1 MWSFCHQNR
10 NRMKRFFSKHRIW
23 ALVTVITFVFGKQWS
38 QSSRNEDV
46 PDEGGGS
53 QNGIEYRGALGRSS
67 SMSGRTVSSTS
78 VRDSRKAKEGADKPR
93 RDKQLS
99 EDEIDLLVTDSIKSS
114 SPIERR
120 QAMDQILQK
129 MRNSEMS
136 FEDALAIGEALKEQ
150 GANDEW
156 EFLGYAMGVYQSDEA
171 IAHLG
176 KISAEERVGFIENII
191 PGLASE
197 NADLAINLF
206 ESLEPNEQAK
216 VRPELLRGL
225 VDNDA
230 AIATDYIYD
239 SSDLENY
246 SWRPMAELTRE
257 LVKDKGLQPALDWAN
272 ELPQGPQ
279 RRDAWSSAYAVWASK
294 DPVAAG
300 ESVNQLPDGADRNL
314 AINGFVSAHVH
325 KDGEMAMTWIDA
337 ISEPG
342 LRDAVTVRVGRQ
354 YFQRDPAAATRWYSS
369 SGVAPSIWEQVT
381 NSVEPK

>member
-1 MWSFCHQNR
+1 
-10 NRMKRFFSKHRIW
+10 MKRFFSKHSIW
-23 ALVTVITFVFGKQWS
+23 ALITISTFVFGKQWAD
-38 QSSRNEDV
+38 SSRTTDGRAEI
-46 PDEGGGS
+46 GLS
-53 QNGIEYRGALGRSS
+53 QESVDHSESSETPSVVSERS
-67 SMSGRTVSSTS
+67 VSSTS

-93 RDKQLS
+93 RDNQLS
-99 EDEIDLLVTDSIKSS
+99 QDEVDLLVTDSIKSRG
-114 SPIERR
+114 PIERR

-136 FEDALAIGEALKEQ
+136 FEDALAIGGALKEQ

-156 EFLGYAMGVYQSDEA
+156 KLLGYAMGVYQSEEA

-176 KISAEERVGFIENII
+176 KIPAEERVGFIENII

-197 NADLAINLF
+197 NAELAINLF

-216 VRPELLRGL
+216 VRPEFLEGL
-225 VDNDA
+225 VDNNA
-230 AIATDYIYD
+230 AVATDYIYD
-239 SSDLENY
+239 SSDLQNY

-257 LVKDKGLQPALDWAN
+257 LVKDQGLQPALDWAN

-300 ESVNQLPDGADRNL
+300 ESVNQIPDGTDRNL

-325 KDGEMAMTWIDA
+325 QDGEMAMTWIDA

-342 LRDAVTVRVGRQ
+342 LRDAVMIRVGRQ

>member
-1 MWSFCHQNR
+1 
-10 NRMKRFFSKHRIW
+10 MKRFFSKHSIW
-23 ALVTVITFVFGKQWS
+23 ALITVITFVFGKQWS
-38 QSSRNEDV
+38 QSSRATDV
-46 PDEGGGS
+46 PAGGGVS
-53 QNGIEYRGALGRSS
+53 QNGLEHRGVLGRPSS
-67 SMSGRTVSSTS
+67 VPGRGVNSRS
-78 VRDSRKAKEGADKPR
+78 VRDSRKAKEGAEKPR
-93 RDKQLS
+93 RGNQMS
-99 EDEIDLLVTDSIKSS
+99 QDEIDLLVTNSIKSR

-136 FEDALAIGEALKEQ
+136 FENVLAIGEAFKEQ

-156 EFLGYAMGVYQSDEA
+156 ELLGYAMGVYQSNEA
-171 IAHLG
+171 IAHLE
-176 KISAEERVGFIENII
+176 KLPAEERVGFIENII

-257 LVKDKGLQPALDWAN
+257 LVKDKGLEPTLDWAD
-272 ELPQGPQ
+272 ELPPGPQ

-294 DPVAAG
+294 NPVAAG
-300 ESVNQLPDGADRNL
+300 ESLNQLPDGEDRNL

-325 KDGEMAMTWIDA
+325 QDGEMAMTWIDA

-342 LRDAVTVRVGRQ
+342 LRDAAMIRVGRQ
-354 YFQRDPAAATRWYSS
+354 YFQRDPAAATQWYSS
-369 SGVAPSIWEQVT
+369 GGVAPSIWEQVR
-381 NSVEPK
+381 NPVEPK

>member
-1 MWSFCHQNR
+1 
-10 NRMKRFFSKHRIW
+10 MKRFFSKHSIW
-23 ALVTVITFVFGKQWS
+23 ALITVITFVFGKQWS
-38 QSSRNEDV
+38 QSSRATDAPAGV
-46 PDEGGGS
+46 GVS
-53 QNGIEYRGALGRSS
+53 QNGLEHRGVLGRSS
-67 SMSGRTVSSTS
+67 SVSGRGVNSIF
-78 VRDSRKAKEGADKPR
+78 VRDSRKAKEGAEKPR
-93 RDKQLS
+93 RGNQMS
-99 EDEIDLLVTDSIKSS
+99 QDEMDLLVTNSIKSR

-129 MRNSEMS
+129 IRNSEMS
-136 FEDALAIGEALKEQ
+136 FENVLAIGEAFKEQ

-156 EFLGYAMGVYQSDEA
+156 ELLGYAMGVYQSNEA
-171 IAHLG
+171 IAHLD
-176 KISAEERVGFIENII
+176 KLPAEERVGFIENII

-257 LVKDKGLQPALDWAN
+257 LVKDKGLEPTLDWAD
-272 ELPQGPQ
+272 ELPPGPQ

-294 DPVAAG
+294 NPVAAG
-300 ESVNQLPDGADRNL
+300 ESLNQLPDGEDRNL

-342 LRDAVTVRVGRQ
+342 LRDAAMIRVGRQ
-354 YFQRDPAAATRWYSS
+354 YFQRDPEAATRWYSS
-369 SGVAPSIWEQVT
+369 GGVTPSIWEQVT
-381 NSVEPK
+381 KSVELK

>member
-1 MWSFCHQNR
+1 
-10 NRMKRFFSKHRIW
+10 MKRFLSKHSIW

-38 QSSRNEDV
+38 RSSRAKDV
-46 PDEGGGS
+46 PDEGGVS
-53 QNGIEYRGALGRSS
+53 QTGIEYRGALGRSS
-67 SMSGRTVSSTS
+67 SVSGRTVSSIS

-99 EDEIDLLVTDSIKSS
+99 QDEIDLLVTDSIKSS

-156 EFLGYAMGVYQSDEA
+156 ELLGYAMGVYQSDET

-176 KISAEERVGFIENII
+176 KIPAEERVGFIENMI

-225 VDNDA
+225 VDNDT

-325 KDGEMAMTWIDA
+325 QDGEMAMTWIDA

-342 LRDAVTVRVGRQ
+342 LRDAVMIRVGRQ
-354 YFQRDPAAATRWYSS
+354 YFQRDPAAATQWYSS
-369 SGVAPSIWEQVT
+369 SGVSPSIWERVT

>member
-1 MWSFCHQNR
+1 
-10 NRMKRFFSKHRIW
+10 MKRFFSKHSIW
-23 ALVTVITFVFGKQWS
+23 ALITISTFVFGKQWS
-38 QSSRNEDV
+38 ESSRITDGRAESGV
-46 PDEGGGS
+46 LQESP
-53 QNGIEYRGALGRSS
+53 EYRGTPQGSSSVSGRSVGS
-67 SMSGRTVSSTS
+67 AS
-78 VRDSRKAKEGADKPR
+78 VRDSQKAKKGADKPR
-93 RDKQLS
+93 RDNQLS
-99 EDEIDLLVTDSIKSS
+99 QDEVDLLVTDSIKSR

-156 EFLGYAMGVYQSDEA
+156 KLLGYAMGVYQSEEA

-176 KISAEERVGFIENII
+176 KIPAEERVGFIENII

-197 NADLAINLF
+197 NAELAINLF

-216 VRPELLRGL
+216 VRPEFLEGL
-225 VDNDA
+225 VDNNA
-230 AIATDYIYD
+230 AVATDYIYD

-246 SWRPMAELTRE
+246 SWLPMAELTRE
-257 LVKDKGLQPALDWAN
+257 LLKDKGLQPALDWAD

-279 RRDAWSSAYAVWASK
+279 RRDAWSAAYAVWASK

-300 ESVNQLPDGADRNL
+300 ESVNQIPDGTDRNL

-325 KDGEMAMTWIDA
+325 QDGEMAMTWIDA

-342 LRDAVTVRVGRQ
+342 LRDAVMIRVGRQ

-369 SGVAPSIWEQVT
+369 SGVSPSIWERVT

>member
-1 MWSFCHQNR
+1 
-10 NRMKRFFSKHRIW
+10 MKRFFSKHSIW
-23 ALVTVITFVFGKQWS
+23 TLITVITFVFGKQWS
-38 QSSRNEDV
+38 RSSRAKDV
-46 PDEGGGS
+46 PDEGGVS
-53 QNGIEYRGALGRSS
+53 QTGIEYRGALGRSS
-67 SMSGRTVSSTS
+67 SVSGRTVSSTS
-78 VRDSRKAKEGADKPR
+78 VRDSRKAKEGADKPG

-156 EFLGYAMGVYQSDEA
+156 ELLGYAMGVYQSDEA

-206 ESLEPNEQAK
+206 ESLKPNEQAK

-354 YFQRDPAAATRWYSS
+354 YFQRDPEAATRWYSS

>member
-1 MWSFCHQNR
+1 
-10 NRMKRFFSKHRIW
+10 MKRFFSKHSIW
-23 ALVTVITFVFGKQWS
+23 TLITVSTFVFGKQWS
-38 QSSRNEDV
+38 RSSRTTDV
-46 PDEGGGS
+46 PDEGGVS
-53 QNGIEYRGALGRSS
+53 QNGLEHRGVLGRSS
-67 SMSGRTVSSTS
+67 SVSGRTVSSTS
-78 VRDSRKAKEGADKPR
+78 VRDSRTAEEGADKPR
-93 RDKQLS
+93 RDKQLA
-99 EDEIDLLVTDSIKSS
+99 EDEINLLVADSTKSR

-120 QAMDQILQK
+120 QAIDQILHK
-129 MRNSEMS
+129 IRNSEMS
-136 FEDALAIGEALKEQ
+136 FENVLAIGEAFKEQ

-156 EFLGYAMGVYQSDEA
+156 ELLGYAIGVYQSNEA

-197 NADLAINLF
+197 NADFAINLF

-257 LVKDKGLQPALDWAN
+257 LVKDEGLEPTLDWAN

-300 ESVNQLPDGADRNL
+300 ESVNQIPDGTDRNL

-325 KDGEMAMTWIDA
+325 QDGEMAMTWIDA

-342 LRDAVTVRVGRQ
+342 LRDAVMIRVGRQ

-369 SGVAPSIWEQVT
+369 SGVSPSIWERVT
-381 NSVEPK
+381 NSVEPNDD

>member
-1 MWSFCHQNR
+1 
-10 NRMKRFFSKHRIW
+10 MKRFFSKHSIW
-23 ALVTVITFVFGKQWS
+23 ALVTVITFFFGKQWS
-38 QSSRNEDV
+38 RSSRAKDV
-46 PDEGGGS
+46 PDEGGVS
-53 QNGIEYRGALGRSS
+53 QTGIEYRGALGRSS
-67 SMSGRTVSSTS
+67 SVSGRTVRSTS
-78 VRDSRKAKEGADKPR
+78 VRDFRKAKEGADKPR

-156 EFLGYAMGVYQSDEA
+156 ELLGYAMGVYQSNEA
-171 IAHLG
+171 IAHLD
-176 KISAEERVGFIENII
+176 KLPAEERVGFIENII

-197 NADLAINLF
+197 NPQLAINLF
-206 ESLEPNEQAK
+206 ESLEPNEQEK
-216 VRPELLRGL
+216 VRKEFLRGL

-230 AIATDYIYD
+230 AIATDYIYN

-257 LVKDKGLQPALDWAN
+257 LVKDKGLEPTLDWAN

-294 DPVAAG
+294 NPVAAG
-300 ESVNQLPDGADRNL
+300 ESLNQLPDGEDRNL

-325 KDGEMAMTWIDA
+325 QDGEMAMTWIDA

-342 LRDAVTVRVGRQ
+342 LRDAVMIRVGRQ

-369 SGVAPSIWEQVT
+369 SGVSPSIWERVT

>member
-1 MWSFCHQNR
+1 
-10 NRMKRFFSKHRIW
+10 MKRFFSKHSIW
-23 ALVTVITFVFGKQWS
+23 ALITVITFVFGRQWS
-38 QSSRNEDV
+38 QSSKTTDV
-46 PDEGGGS
+46 PAEGGGS
-53 QNGIEYRGALGRSS
+53 QNGLEHRGVLGRSS
-67 SMSGRTVSSTS
+67 SVSGRTVNSTS
-78 VRDSRKAKEGADKPR
+78 VRDSRKMREGADKSR
-93 RDKQLS
+93 RDNQLS
-99 EDEIDLLVTDSIKSS
+99 EDEIDFLVRDSIKSR

-120 QAMDQILQK
+120 QAIDQILQK
-129 MRNSEMS
+129 MRNLEMS
-136 FEDALAIGEALKEQ
+136 FEDVLSIGEALKEQ

-156 EFLGYAMGVYQSDEA
+156 ELLGYAMGVYQSNDA
-171 IAHLG
+171 IAHLD
-176 KISAEERVGFIENII
+176 KLPAEERVGFIENII

-197 NADLAINLF
+197 NPELAINLF

-216 VRPELLRGL
+216 VRPEFLSGL

-257 LVKDKGLQPALDWAN
+257 LVKDEGLHPTLDWAN

-300 ESVNQLPDGADRNL
+300 ESLNQLPDGADRNL

-325 KDGEMAMTWIDA
+325 QDGEMAMTWIDA

-342 LRDAVTVRVGRQ
+342 LRDAAMIRVGRQ
-354 YFQRDPAAATRWYSS
+354 YFQRDPAAATQWYSS
-369 SGVAPSIWEQVT
+369 GGVAPSIWEQVK

>member
-1 MWSFCHQNR
+1 
-10 NRMKRFFSKHRIW
+10 MKRFFSKHCIW
-23 ALVTVITFVFGKQWS
+23 ALITVSTFVFGKQWS
-38 QSSRNEDV
+38 QSSRVTDV
-46 PDEGGGS
+46 PAGGGLS
-53 QNGIEYRGALGRSS
+53 QNGHEYRGVLGRSS
-67 SMSGRTVSSTS
+67 SVSGRGVNSIS
-78 VRDSRKAKEGADKPR
+78 VRNSRKVREGADKSR
-93 RDKQLS
+93 RDNQLS
-99 EDEIDLLVTDSIKSS
+99 QDEIDLLVINSIKSR

-129 MRNSEMS
+129 IRNSEMS
-136 FEDALAIGEALKEQ
+136 FENVLAIGEAFKEQ

-156 EFLGYAMGVYQSDEA
+156 ELLGYAMGVYQSNEA

-176 KISAEERVGFIENII
+176 KLPAEERVGFIENII

-257 LVKDKGLQPALDWAN
+257 LVKDKGLEPTLDWAN

-294 DPVAAG
+294 NPVAAG
-300 ESVNQLPDGADRNL
+300 ESLNQLSDGEDRNL

-342 LRDAVTVRVGRQ
+342 LRDAAMIRVGRQ
-354 YFQRDPAAATRWYSS
+354 YFQRDPEAATRWYSS
-369 SGVAPSIWEQVT
+369 GGVAPSIWEQVT
-381 NSVEPK
+381 KSVELK

>member
-1 MWSFCHQNR
+1 MWTFCHRNR
-10 NRMKRFFSKHRIW
+10 NRMKRFFSKHSIW

-38 QSSRNEDV
+38 RSSRATDV
-46 PDEGGGS
+46 PDEGGVS
-53 QNGIEYRGALGRSS
+53 QTGIEYPGALGRSS
-67 SMSGRTVSSTS
+67 SVSGRTVRSTS

-93 RDKQLS
+93 REKQLS

-150 GANDEW
+150 GVNDEW
-156 EFLGYAMGVYQSDEA
+156 ELLGYAMGVYQSDET

-176 KISAEERVGFIENII
+176 KIPAEERVGFIENII

-197 NADLAINLF
+197 NAELAINLF

-225 VDNDA
+225 VDNDT

-257 LVKDKGLQPALDWAN
+257 LVKDKGLKPTLDWAN

-294 DPVAAG
+294 NPVAAG
-300 ESVNQLPDGADRNL
+300 ESLNQLPDGVDRNL
-314 AINGFVSAHVH
+314 AINGFVSAHVY

-342 LRDAVTVRVGRQ
+342 LRDAVMIRVGRQ
-354 YFQRDPAAATRWYSS
+354 YFQRDPAAATQWYSS
-369 SGVAPSIWEQVT
+369 SGVSPSIWERVT

>member
-1 MWSFCHQNR
+1 
-10 NRMKRFFSKHRIW
+10 MKRFFSKHSIW

-38 QSSRNEDV
+38 RSSRVTDV
-46 PDEGGGS
+46 PDEGGVS
-53 QNGIEYRGALGRSS
+53 QIGIEYRGALGRSS
-67 SMSGRTVSSTS
+67 SVSGRTVRSTS

-114 SPIERR
+114 SSIERR

-156 EFLGYAMGVYQSDEA
+156 ELLGYAMGVYQSDEA
-171 IAHLG
+171 IAHLD
-176 KISAEERVGFIENII
+176 KIPAEERVGFIENII

-225 VDNDA
+225 VDNDT

-257 LVKDKGLQPALDWAN
+257 LLKDKGLQPALDWAN

-342 LRDAVTVRVGRQ
+342 LRDAAMIRVGRQ
-354 YFQRDPAAATRWYSS
+354 YFQRDPEAATRWYSS

>member
-1 MWSFCHQNR
+1 
-10 NRMKRFFSKHRIW
+10 MKRFFSKHIIW

-38 QSSRNEDV
+38 RSSRAKDV
-46 PDEGGGS
+46 PDEGGVS
-53 QNGIEYRGALGRSS
+53 QTGIEYRGALGRSS
-67 SMSGRTVSSTS
+67 SVSGRTVSSIS

-99 EDEIDLLVTDSIKSS
+99 QDEIDLLVTDSIKSS

-156 EFLGYAMGVYQSDEA
+156 ELLGYAMGVYQSDET

-176 KISAEERVGFIENII
+176 KIPAEERVGFIENMI

-225 VDNDA
+225 VDNDT

-325 KDGEMAMTWIDA
+325 QDGEMAMTWIDA

-342 LRDAVTVRVGRQ
+342 LRDAAMIRVGRQ
-354 YFQRDPAAATRWYSS
+354 YFQRDPEAATRWYSS

>member
-1 MWSFCHQNR
+1 
-10 NRMKRFFSKHRIW
+10 MKRFFSKHSIW
-23 ALVTVITFVFGKQWS
+23 TLITVSTFVLGKQWS
-38 QSSRNEDV
+38 RSSRTTDV
-46 PDEGGGS
+46 LGEGGVG
-53 QNGIEYRGALGRSS
+53 QNGLEHRGVLGRSS
-67 SMSGRTVSSTS
+67 SVSGRGVNSIS
-78 VRDSRKAKEGADKPR
+78 VRDSRKVREGADKPR
-93 RDKQLS
+93 RGNQMS
-99 EDEIDLLVTDSIKSS
+99 QDEIDLLVTNSIKSG

-156 EFLGYAMGVYQSDEA
+156 ELLGYAMGVYQSDEV
-171 IAHLG
+171 IAYLG
-176 KISAEERVGFIENII
+176 KIPAEERVGFIENMI

-197 NADLAINLF
+197 NAELAINLF
-206 ESLEPNEQAK
+206 ESLQPNEQAK

-225 VDNDA
+225 VDNDT
-230 AIATDYIYD
+230 AIATNYIYD

-257 LVKDKGLQPALDWAN
+257 LVKDKGLEPTLDWAN

-294 DPVAAG
+294 NPVAAG
-300 ESVNQLPDGADRNL
+300 ESLNQLPDGEDRNL

-325 KDGEMAMTWIDA
+325 QDGEMAMTWIDA

-342 LRDAVTVRVGRQ
+342 LRDAAMIRVGRQ
-354 YFQRDPAAATRWYSS
+354 YFQRDPEAATRWYSS
-369 SGVAPSIWEQVT
+369 GGVAPSIWEQVT
-381 NSVEPK
+381 KSVELK

>member
-1 MWSFCHQNR
+1 
-10 NRMKRFFSKHRIW
+10 MKRFISKHSIW
-23 ALVTVITFVFGKQWS
+23 ALITISTFVFGKQWAE
-38 QSSRNEDV
+38 SSRTKDGRAEI
-46 PDEGGGS
+46 GLS
-53 QNGIEYRGALGRSS
+53 QESVDHSESSQRSS
-67 SMSGRTVSSTS
+67 VVSERSVSSTS
-78 VRDSRKAKEGADKPR
+78 VRDSQEAREGPDEPR
-93 RDKQLS
+93 RDNQLS
-99 EDEIDLLVTDSIKSS
+99 QDEIDLLVRESIKSR

-120 QAMDQILQK
+120 QAMDRILQK
-129 MRNSEMS
+129 MGNSEMS
-136 FEDALAIGEALKEQ
+136 FEDVLAIGKRLREQ

-156 EFLGYAMGVYQSDEA
+156 KLLGYAMGAYQADEA
-171 IAHLG
+171 MAYLG
-176 KISAEERVGFIENII
+176 KVPAEERVGFIENII

-216 VRPELLRGL
+216 VRAKFLEGL

-230 AIATDYIYD
+230 AVATDYLYD

-257 LVKDKGLQPALDWAN
+257 LVKDQGLRSTLDWAD

-279 RRDAWSSAYAVWASK
+279 RRDAWSAAYAVWASK

-300 ESVNQLPDGADRNL
+300 ESVNQIPDGTDRNL

-325 KDGEMAMTWIDA
+325 QDGEMAMTWIAD

-342 LRDAVTVRVGRQ
+342 LRDAVMIRVGRQ

-369 SGVAPSIWEQVT
+369 SGVSPSIWERVT

>member
-1 MWSFCHQNR
+1 
-10 NRMKRFFSKHRIW
+10 MKRFFSKHSIW

-38 QSSRNEDV
+38 QSSRAKDV
-46 PDEGGGS
+46 PDEGGVS
-53 QNGIEYRGALGRSS
+53 QTGIEYRGALGRSS
-67 SMSGRTVSSTS
+67 SVSGRSASSTS

-156 EFLGYAMGVYQSDEA
+156 ELLGYAMGVYQSDEA

-176 KISAEERVGFIENII
+176 KIPAEERVGFIENII

-197 NADLAINLF
+197 NAELAINLF

-216 VRPELLRGL
+216 VRPEFLRGL

-354 YFQRDPAAATRWYSS
+354 YFQRDPEAATRWYSS

>member
-1 MWSFCHQNR
+1 
-10 NRMKRFFSKHRIW
+10 MKRFFSKHSIW
-23 ALVTVITFVFGKQWS
+23 ALITVITFVFGKQWS
-38 QSSRNEDV
+38 QSSRATDAPAGV
-46 PDEGGGS
+46 GVS
-53 QNGIEYRGALGRSS
+53 QNGLEHRGVLGRSS
-67 SMSGRTVSSTS
+67 SVSGRGVNSIF
-78 VRDSRKAKEGADKPR
+78 VRDSRKAKEGAEKPR
-93 RDKQLS
+93 RGNQMS
-99 EDEIDLLVTDSIKSS
+99 QDEMDLLVTNSIKSR

-129 MRNSEMS
+129 IRNSEMS
-136 FEDALAIGEALKEQ
+136 FENVLAIGEAFKEQ

-156 EFLGYAMGVYQSDEA
+156 ELLGYAMGVYQSNEA
-171 IAHLG
+171 IAHLD
-176 KISAEERVGFIENII
+176 KLPAEERVGFIENII

-257 LVKDKGLQPALDWAN
+257 LVKDKGLEPTLDWAD
-272 ELPQGPQ
+272 ELPPGPQ

-294 DPVAAG
+294 NPVAAG
-300 ESVNQLPDGADRNL
+300 ESLNQLPDGEDRNL

-342 LRDAVTVRVGRQ
+342 LRDAAMIRVGRQ
-354 YFQRDPAAATRWYSS
+354 YFQRDPEAATRWYSS
-369 SGVAPSIWEQVT
+369 GGVAPSIWEQVT
-381 NSVEPK
+381 KSVELK

>member
-1 MWSFCHQNR
+1 
-10 NRMKRFFSKHRIW
+10 MKRFFSKHSIW
-23 ALVTVITFVFGKQWS
+23 ALITISTFVFGKQWAD
-38 QSSRNEDV
+38 SSRTTDGRAEI
-46 PDEGGGS
+46 GLS
-53 QNGIEYRGALGRSS
+53 QESVDHSESSETPSVVSERS
-67 SMSGRTVSSTS
+67 VSSTS

-93 RDKQLS
+93 RDNQLS
-99 EDEIDLLVTDSIKSS
+99 QDEVDLLVTDSIKSRG
-114 SPIERR
+114 PIERR

-156 EFLGYAMGVYQSDEA
+156 KLLGYAMGVYQSEEA

-176 KISAEERVGFIENII
+176 KIPAEERVGFIENII

-197 NADLAINLF
+197 NAELAINLF

-216 VRPELLRGL
+216 VRPEFLEGL
-225 VDNDA
+225 VDNNA
-230 AIATDYIYD
+230 AVATDYIYD
-239 SSDLENY
+239 SSDLQNY

-257 LVKDKGLQPALDWAN
+257 LVKDQGLQPALDWAN

-300 ESVNQLPDGADRNL
+300 ESVNQIPDGTDRNL

-325 KDGEMAMTWIDA
+325 QDGEMAMTWIDA

-342 LRDAVTVRVGRQ
+342 LRDAVMIRVGRQ

-369 SGVAPSIWEQVT
+369 SGVSPSIWERVT
-381 NSVEPK
+381 NSVEPNDD

>member
-1 MWSFCHQNR
+1 
-10 NRMKRFFSKHRIW
+10 MKRFFSKHSIW
-23 ALVTVITFVFGKQWS
+23 ALITISTFVFGKQWAD
-38 QSSRNEDV
+38 SSRTTDGRAEI
-46 PDEGGGS
+46 GLS
-53 QNGIEYRGALGRSS
+53 QESVDHSESSETPSVVSDRS
-67 SMSGRTVSSTS
+67 VSSTS

-93 RDKQLS
+93 RDNQLS
-99 EDEIDLLVTDSIKSS
+99 QDEVDLLVTDSIKSRG
-114 SPIERR
+114 PIERR

-136 FEDALAIGEALKEQ
+136 FEDALAIGGALKEQ

-156 EFLGYAMGVYQSDEA
+156 KLLGYAMGVYQSEEA

-176 KISAEERVGFIENII
+176 KIPAEERVGFIENII

-197 NADLAINLF
+197 NAELAINLF

-216 VRPELLRGL
+216 VRPEFLEGL
-225 VDNDA
+225 VDNNA
-230 AIATDYIYD
+230 AVATDYIYD
-239 SSDLENY
+239 SSDLQNY

-257 LVKDKGLQPALDWAN
+257 LVKDQGLQPALDWAN

-300 ESVNQLPDGADRNL
+300 ESVNQIPDGTDRNL

-325 KDGEMAMTWIDA
+325 QDGEMAMTWIDA

-342 LRDAVTVRVGRQ
+342 LRDAVMIRVGRQ

>member
-1 MWSFCHQNR
+1 
-10 NRMKRFFSKHRIW
+10 MKRFISKHSIW
-23 ALVTVITFVFGKQWS
+23 ALITISTFVFGKQWAE
-38 QSSRNEDV
+38 SSRTKDGRAEI
-46 PDEGGGS
+46 GLS
-53 QNGIEYRGALGRSS
+53 QESVDHSESSQRSS
-67 SMSGRTVSSTS
+67 VVSERSVSSTS
-78 VRDSRKAKEGADKPR
+78 VRDSQEAREGPDEPR
-93 RDKQLS
+93 RDNQLS
-99 EDEIDLLVTDSIKSS
+99 QDEIDLLVRDSIKSR

-120 QAMDQILQK
+120 QAMDRILQK
-129 MRNSEMS
+129 MGNSEMS
-136 FEDALAIGEALKEQ
+136 FEDVLAIGKRLREQ

-156 EFLGYAMGVYQSDEA
+156 KLLGYAMGAYQADEA
-171 IAHLG
+171 MAYLG
-176 KISAEERVGFIENII
+176 KVPAEERVGFIENII

-216 VRPELLRGL
+216 VRAKFLEGL

-230 AIATDYIYD
+230 AVATDYLYD

-257 LVKDKGLQPALDWAN
+257 LVKDQGLRSTLDWAD

-279 RRDAWSSAYAVWASK
+279 RRDAWSAAYAVWASK

-300 ESVNQLPDGADRNL
+300 ESVNQIPDGTDRNL

-325 KDGEMAMTWIDA
+325 QDGEMAMTWIAD

-342 LRDAVTVRVGRQ
+342 LRDAVMIRVGRQ

-369 SGVAPSIWEQVT
+369 SGVSPSIWERVT

>member
-1 MWSFCHQNR
+1 
-10 NRMKRFFSKHRIW
+10 MKRFISKHSIW
-23 ALVTVITFVFGKQWS
+23 ALITISTFVFGKQWAE
-38 QSSRNEDV
+38 SSRTKDGRAEI
-46 PDEGGGS
+46 GLS
-53 QNGIEYRGALGRSS
+53 QESVDHSESSQRSS
-67 SMSGRTVSSTS
+67 VVSERSVSSTS
-78 VRDSRKAKEGADKPR
+78 VRDSQEAREGPDEPR
-93 RDKQLS
+93 RDNQLS
-99 EDEIDLLVTDSIKSS
+99 QDEIDLLVRDSIKSR

-120 QAMDQILQK
+120 QAMDRILQK
-129 MRNSEMS
+129 MGNSEMS
-136 FEDALAIGEALKEQ
+136 FEDVLAIGKRLREQ

-156 EFLGYAMGVYQSDEA
+156 KLLGYAMGAYQADEA
-171 IAHLG
+171 MAHLG
-176 KISAEERVGFIENII
+176 KVPAEERVGFIENII

-216 VRPELLRGL
+216 VRAKFLEGL

-230 AIATDYIYD
+230 AVATDYLYD

-257 LVKDKGLQPALDWAN
+257 LVKDQGLRSTLDWAD

-279 RRDAWSSAYAVWASK
+279 RRDAWSAAYAVWASK

-300 ESVNQLPDGADRNL
+300 ESVNQIPDGTDRNL

-325 KDGEMAMTWIDA
+325 QDGEMAMTWIAD

-342 LRDAVTVRVGRQ
+342 LRDAVMIRVGRQ

-369 SGVAPSIWEQVT
+369 SGVSPSIWERVT

>member
-1 MWSFCHQNR
+1 
-10 NRMKRFFSKHRIW
+10 MKRFFSKHSIW
-23 ALVTVITFVFGKQWS
+23 ALVTVITFVSGKQWS
-38 QSSRNEDV
+38 QSSRTTNGS
-46 PDEGGGS
+46 DEGGVS
-53 QNGIEYRGALGRSS
+53 QTGLEYRGKLGRSS
-67 SMSGRTVSSTS
+67 SVSGRTVSSTS

-99 EDEIDLLVTDSIKSS
+99 QDEIDLLVTDSIKSS

-136 FEDALAIGEALKEQ
+136 FEDALAIGEALKEE

-156 EFLGYAMGVYQSDEA
+156 ELLGYAMGVYQSDEA

-176 KISAEERVGFIENII
+176 KIPAEERVGFIENII

-197 NADLAINLF
+197 NAELAINLF

-225 VDNDA
+225 VDNDT

-300 ESVNQLPDGADRNL
+300 ESVNQIPDGTDRNL

-325 KDGEMAMTWIDA
+325 QDGEMAMTWIDA

-342 LRDAVTVRVGRQ
+342 LRDAVMIRVGRQ

-369 SGVAPSIWEQVT
+369 SGVSPSIWERVT

>member
-1 MWSFCHQNR
+1 
-10 NRMKRFFSKHRIW
+10 MKRFFSKHSIW
-23 ALVTVITFVFGKQWS
+23 ALVTVITFVSGKRWS
-38 QSSRNEDV
+38 QSSRTTNV
-46 PDEGGGS
+46 PDEGGVS
-53 QNGIEYRGALGRSS
+53 QTGIEYRGKLGRSS
-67 SMSGRTVSSTS
+67 SVSGRSASSTS
-78 VRDSRKAKEGADKPR
+78 VRDSQKAKQGADKPR

-156 EFLGYAMGVYQSDEA
+156 ELLGYAMGVYQSDET

-176 KISAEERVGFIENII
+176 KIPAEERVGFIENII

-197 NADLAINLF
+197 NAEFAINLF

-342 LRDAVTVRVGRQ
+342 LRDAVMIRVGRQ
-354 YFQRDPAAATRWYSS
+354 YFQRDPAAATQWYSS
-369 SGVAPSIWEQVT
+369 SGVSPSIWERVT

>member
-1 MWSFCHQNR
+1 
-10 NRMKRFFSKHRIW
+10 MKRFFSKHSIW

-38 QSSRNEDV
+38 QSSRATDV
-46 PDEGGGS
+46 PDEGGVS
-53 QNGIEYRGALGRSS
+53 QAGLEYRGTLGRSS
-67 SMSGRTVSSTS
+67 SVAGRSASSTS
-78 VRDSRKAKEGADKPR
+78 VRDSQKAKQGADKPR

-99 EDEIDLLVTDSIKSS
+99 EDEIDLLVTNSIKSRG
-114 SPIERR
+114 PIERR

-156 EFLGYAMGVYQSDEA
+156 KLLGYAMGVYQSEEA

-176 KISAEERVGFIENII
+176 KIPAKERVGFIENII

-197 NADLAINLF
+197 NAELAINLF

-216 VRPELLRGL
+216 VRPEFLEGL
-225 VDNDA
+225 VDNNA
-230 AIATDYIYD
+230 AVATDYIYD
-239 SSDLENY
+239 SSDLQNY

-257 LVKDKGLQPALDWAN
+257 LVKDQGLQPALDWAN

-300 ESVNQLPDGADRNL
+300 ESVNQIPDGTDRNL

-325 KDGEMAMTWIDA
+325 QDGEMAMTWIDA

-342 LRDAVTVRVGRQ
+342 LRDAVMIRVGRQ

-369 SGVAPSIWEQVT
+369 SGVSPSIWERVT
-381 NSVEPK
+381 NSVEPNDD

>member
-1 MWSFCHQNR
+1 
-10 NRMKRFFSKHRIW
+10 MKRFISKHSIW
-23 ALVTVITFVFGKQWS
+23 ALITISTFVFGKQWAE
-38 QSSRNEDV
+38 SSRTKDGRAEI
-46 PDEGGGS
+46 GLS
-53 QNGIEYRGALGRSS
+53 QESVDHSESSQRSS
-67 SMSGRTVSSTS
+67 VVSERSVSSTS
-78 VRDSRKAKEGADKPR
+78 VRDSQEAREGPDEPR
-93 RDKQLS
+93 RDNQLS
-99 EDEIDLLVTDSIKSS
+99 QDEIDLLVRESIKSR

-120 QAMDQILQK
+120 QAMDRILQK
-129 MRNSEMS
+129 MGNSEMS
-136 FEDALAIGEALKEQ
+136 FEDVLAIGKRLREQ

-156 EFLGYAMGVYQSDEA
+156 KLLGYAMGAYQANEA
-171 IAHLG
+171 MAHLG

-216 VRPELLRGL
+216 VRAKFLEGL

-230 AIATDYIYD
+230 AVATDYLYD

-257 LVKDKGLQPALDWAN
+257 LVKDQGLRSTLDWAD

-279 RRDAWSSAYAVWASK
+279 RRDAWSAAYAVWASK

-300 ESVNQLPDGADRNL
+300 ESVNQIPDGTDRNL

-325 KDGEMAMTWIDA
+325 QDGEMAMTWIAD

-342 LRDAVTVRVGRQ
+342 LRDAVMIRVGRQ

-369 SGVAPSIWEQVT
+369 SGVSPSIWERVT

>member
-1 MWSFCHQNR
+1 
-10 NRMKRFFSKHRIW
+10 
-23 ALVTVITFVFGKQWS
+23 
-38 QSSRNEDV
+38 
-46 PDEGGGS
+46 
-53 QNGIEYRGALGRSS
+53 
-67 SMSGRTVSSTS
+67 
-78 VRDSRKAKEGADKPR
+78 
-93 RDKQLS
+93 
-99 EDEIDLLVTDSIKSS
+99 
-114 SPIERR
+114 
-120 QAMDQILQK
+120 
-129 MRNSEMS
+129 MS
-136 FEDALAIGEALKEQ
+136 FENVLAIGEAFKEQ

-156 EFLGYAMGVYQSDEA
+156 ELLGYAMGVYQSNEA

-176 KISAEERVGFIENII
+176 KLPAEERVGFIENII

-257 LVKDKGLQPALDWAN
+257 LVKDKGLEPTLDWAN

-294 DPVAAG
+294 NPVAAG
-300 ESVNQLPDGADRNL
+300 ESLNQLSDGEDRNL

-342 LRDAVTVRVGRQ
+342 LRDAAMIRVGRQ
-354 YFQRDPAAATRWYSS
+354 YFQRDPEAATRWYSS
-369 SGVAPSIWEQVT
+369 GGVAPSIWEQVT
-381 NSVEPK
+381 KSVELK

>member
-1 MWSFCHQNR
+1 
-10 NRMKRFFSKHRIW
+10 
-23 ALVTVITFVFGKQWS
+23 VS
-38 QSSRNEDV
+38 QT
-46 PDEGGGS
+46 
-53 QNGIEYRGALGRSS
+53 GIEYRGALGRSS
-67 SMSGRTVSSTS
+67 SVSGRTVSSTS
-78 VRDSRKAKEGADKPR
+78 VRDSRKAKEGAEKPR

-156 EFLGYAMGVYQSDEA
+156 ELLGYAMGVYQSDEA

-176 KISAEERVGFIENII
+176 KIPAEERVGFIENII

-197 NADLAINLF
+197 NAELAINLF

-230 AIATDYIYD
+230 AIATNYIYD

-354 YFQRDPAAATRWYSS
+354 YFQRDPEAATRWYSS

>member
-1 MWSFCHQNR
+1 
-10 NRMKRFFSKHRIW
+10 
-23 ALVTVITFVFGKQWS
+23 LVTVVTFVFGKQWS
-38 QSSRNEDV
+38 RSSRATDV
-46 PDEGGGS
+46 PDEGGVS
-53 QNGIEYRGALGRSS
+53 QTGIEYRGALGRSS
-67 SMSGRTVSSTS
+67 SVSGRTVRSTS

-156 EFLGYAMGVYQSDEA
+156 ELLGYAMGVYQSDEA

-176 KISAEERVGFIENII
+176 KIPAEERVGFIENII

-197 NADLAINLF
+197 NAELAINLF

-230 AIATDYIYD
+230 AIATNYIYD

-354 YFQRDPAAATRWYSS
+354 YFQRDPEAATRWYSS

>member
-1 MWSFCHQNR
+1 
-10 NRMKRFFSKHRIW
+10 MKRFISKHSIW
-23 ALVTVITFVFGKQWS
+23 ALITISTFVFGKQWAE
-38 QSSRNEDV
+38 SSRTKDGRAEI
-46 PDEGGGS
+46 GLS
-53 QNGIEYRGALGRSS
+53 QESVDHSESSQRSS
-67 SMSGRTVSSTS
+67 VVSERSVSSTS
-78 VRDSRKAKEGADKPR
+78 VRDSQEAREGPDEPR
-93 RDKQLS
+93 RDNQLS
-99 EDEIDLLVTDSIKSS
+99 QDEIDLLVRESIKSR

-120 QAMDQILQK
+120 QAMDRILQK
-129 MRNSEMS
+129 MGNSEMS
-136 FEDALAIGEALKEQ
+136 FEDVLAIGKRLREQ

-156 EFLGYAMGVYQSDEA
+156 KLLGYAMGAYQANEA
-171 IAHLG
+171 MAHLG

-216 VRPELLRGL
+216 VRAKFLEGL

-230 AIATDYIYD
+230 AVATDYLYD

-257 LVKDKGLQPALDWAN
+257 LVKDQGLRSTLDWAD

-279 RRDAWSSAYAVWASK
+279 RRDAWSAAYAVWASK

-300 ESVNQLPDGADRNL
+300 ESVNQIPDGTDRNL

-325 KDGEMAMTWIDA
+325 QDGEMAMTWIAD

-342 LRDAVTVRVGRQ
+342 LRDAVMIRVGRQ

-369 SGVAPSIWEQVT
+369 SGVSPSIWERVT
-381 NSVEPK
+381 TSVEPK

>member
-1 MWSFCHQNR
+1 
-10 NRMKRFFSKHRIW
+10 MKRFISKHSIW
-23 ALVTVITFVFGKQWS
+23 ALITISTFVFGKQWAE
-38 QSSRNEDV
+38 SSRTKDGRAEI
-46 PDEGGGS
+46 GLS
-53 QNGIEYRGALGRSS
+53 QESVDHSESSQRSS
-67 SMSGRTVSSTS
+67 VVSERSVSSTS
-78 VRDSRKAKEGADKPR
+78 VRDSQEAREGPDEPR
-93 RDKQLS
+93 RDNQLS
-99 EDEIDLLVTDSIKSS
+99 QDEIDLLVRDSIKSR

-120 QAMDQILQK
+120 QAMDRILQK
-129 MRNSEMS
+129 MGNSEMS
-136 FEDALAIGEALKEQ
+136 FEDVLAIGKRLREQ

-156 EFLGYAMGVYQSDEA
+156 KLLGYAMGAYQANEA
-171 IAHLG
+171 MAHLG

-216 VRPELLRGL
+216 VRAKFLEGL

-230 AIATDYIYD
+230 AVATDYLYD

-257 LVKDKGLQPALDWAN
+257 LVKDQGLRSTLDWAD

-279 RRDAWSSAYAVWASK
+279 RRDAWSAAYAVWASK

-300 ESVNQLPDGADRNL
+300 ESVNQIPDGTDRNL

-325 KDGEMAMTWIDA
+325 QDGEMAMTWIAD

-342 LRDAVTVRVGRQ
+342 LRDAVMIRVGRQ

-369 SGVAPSIWEQVT
+369 SGVSPSIWERVT